1 MQRHRTI
8 VNVLAYLVSFLIF
21 FPILWTAITGL
32 KLEVDAMRIPPKILF
47 HPTIAHYAE
56 ALLASN
62 YAHYAVNSL
71 TIVGISLAIALTL
84 GIPAAYSI
92 AFYKLKQAK
101 NFLFFIL
108 STRFMP
114 GVAIIVPIY
123 ILWTKFHLI
132 DTKIGLIIM
141 YTALSIPLVVWLM
154 RSFFIDIPFEIVE
167 AGLIDGLSHLQILCY
182 IIIPL
187 SLPGL
192 ATTAILCT
200 VFCWNEF
207 FFAVSLTQ
215 FSAGTL
221 PVYMSSFMTTKGQVW
236 ASLAAVAICGMA
248 PILIAGWIIQ
258 KGLLKG
264 LTLGALR

>member
-1 MQRHRTI
+1 LQRHRTI

-132 DTKIGLIIM
+132 DT
-141 YTALSIPLVVWLM
+141 
-154 RSFFIDIPFEIVE
+154 
-167 AGLIDGLSHLQILCY
+167 
-182 IIIPL
+182 
-187 SLPGL
+187 
-192 ATTAILCT
+192 TAILCT

-236 ASLAAVAICGMA
+236 ASLAAVSICGMA

-264 LTLGALR
+264 LTFGALR